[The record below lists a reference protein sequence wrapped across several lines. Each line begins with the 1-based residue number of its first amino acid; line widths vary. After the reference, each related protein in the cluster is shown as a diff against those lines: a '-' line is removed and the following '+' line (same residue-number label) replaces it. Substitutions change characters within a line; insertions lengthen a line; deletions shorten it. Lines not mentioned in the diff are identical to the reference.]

1 MTATVVPS
9 TSTAGQ
15 AVLRIDPGL
24 IAELERIVSP
34 DRVLTRPID
43 LVAFASDASF
53 YRLIPKAVVLAE
65 SVVEIQA
72 LFALCRDR
80 DVPMTFRAAGTSLS
94 GQAQTDGVL
103 VEVGRYW
110 RRIEVEDGGARV
122 RVGPGTIA
130 ARVNLA
136 LKPYGA
142 KLGPDPA
149 SLAACTIG
157 GILANNSSGMCCGI
171 EQNAYRTLRSLT
183 FVLPSG
189 TVIDT
194 AAQDAAE
201 RFAVEEP
208 ELAAGLAQLRTELL
222 ANAGLTEKIQR
233 KHSRKNTTGY
243 GLNAFLDHAEPLEI
257 FTHLLVGSE
266 GTLAFTAEAVL
277 DTVPV
282 LPHRATSL
290 LIFPSLHAANDAIVP
305 LREVGATAIEL
316 LDRASMR
323 AVEGKKS
330 VPAYLTDLPDGAAA
344 LLVDVATADAAALPG
359 LRQTAEAAL
368 AGMDLLLPAEF
379 TLDPQRQLEYWTV
392 RNGLFTS
399 VGAAR
404 ASGHSVLLEDVTF
417 PIHQLADAVEELGA
431 LFRQHGY
438 GEGVV
443 FGHAKDGNLH
453 FLLTQSLND
462 AGEIERY
469 GRFMAEL
476 VEFVL
481 RYEGALKGEHGTGRN
496 MAPFVG
502 AEWGAAALDVMR
514 RIKALADPDG
524 ILNPGVVLTDDPQAH
539 LRHLKTTPS
548 IEPEADR
555 CIECGYCE
563 HVCPSRELT
572 LTPRQRIVVRR
583 EMLRQDAADGAG
595 YLLRPLQQD
604 YEYAGLETCAGDG
617 MCELACPVEI
627 NTGELVKRFRHQ
639 QHSPRAEQI
648 GREVAERYAAVEQAF
663 RVLLRTA
670 HATAKI
676 ATHRPLVAATD
687 LLRAAVSADLM
698 PRWDPTMP
706 PAAPPLPA
714 TAAAEAAAVY
724 FPACVNRIFGPG
736 EGEARH
742 PTLPEALVAVSARAG
757 LPVVIPDD
765 VAGACCGTPW
775 HSKGYFEGMQ
785 LMAKRTVERAW
796 WWSSEGSRP
805 IVVDAT
811 SCTSGLRTCREYLSP
826 DNAERFDRMTF
837 LDSIDWLHDLLLPRL
852 QVTAKVGSVAVHA
865 VCSAY
870 HISAVGKLEAIGA
883 ALAEEVVNP
892 PEAGCCGFA
901 GDRGWLHPELPASAL
916 QHEVAALAGRHHPDY
931 LCSNRTCEIGLSR
944 QSGKPYRSIVLALE
958 AATRPIA
965 PGVG

>member
-1 MTATVVPS
+1 MAQATVLSPPAR
-9 TSTAGQ
+9 AGQ
-15 AVLRIDPGL
+15 AVLTAAPEL
-24 IAELERIVSP
+24 TAELERIVGA

-53 YRLIPKAVVLAE
+53 YRLIPKAVVLAATVAE
-65 SVVEIQA
+65 VKAI
-72 LFALCRDR
+72 FALCRR
-80 DVPMTFRAAGTSLS
+80 LEVPMTFRAAGTSLS

-103 VEVGRYW
+103 VEVGRHW
-110 RRIEVEDGGARV
+110 RRVEVTAGGAQV

-149 SLAACTIG
+149 SSAACTIG
-157 GILANNSSGMCCGI
+157 GILANNSSGMCCGV

-194 AAQDAAE
+194 AAPDAAQ
-201 RFAVEEP
+201 RFATAEP
-208 ELAAGLAQLRTELL
+208 ALATGLAELRGELL
-222 ANAGLTEKIQR
+222 ADPDLTAKIRR

-243 GLNAFLDHAEPLEI
+243 GLNSFLDYTEPLDV

-290 LIFPSLHAANDAIVP
+290 LIFRDLHAANEAIVP

-323 AVEGKKS
+323 AVQDKRG
-330 VPAYLTDLPDGAAA
+330 VPAYLKELPAGAAA
-344 LLVDVATADAAALPG
+344 LLVDVATTDAAALPR
-359 LRQTAEAAL
+359 LQQSAEAAV
-368 AGMDLLLPAEF
+368 AAMDLLRPAEF
-379 TLDPQRQLEYWTV
+379 TLDAQRQLEFWTV

-417 PIHQLADAVEELGA
+417 PIDQLADAVEELGA
-431 LFRQHGY
+431 LFVRHGY

-453 FLLTQSLND
+453 FLLTQSLNES
-462 AGEIERY
+462 AEIQRY
-469 GRFMAEL
+469 GAFMAEL
-476 VEFVL
+476 VELVL
-481 RYEGALKGEHGTGRN
+481 SYEGALKGEHGTGRN

-502 AEWGAAALDVMR
+502 DEWGEHALDIMR
-514 RIKALADPDG
+514 RIKALADPAG
-524 ILNPGVVLTDDPQAH
+524 ILNPGVVLTDDPQTH
-539 LRHLKTTPS
+539 LRNLKTTPS

-583 EMLRQDAADGAG
+583 EMLRQAGADAAGT
-595 YLLRPLQQD
+595 LLQPLQAD

-639 QHSPRAEQI
+639 QHSARTERIA
-648 GREVAERYAAVEQAF
+648 REVAERYATVEQAF
-663 RVLLRTA
+663 RALLRTA
-670 HATAKI
+670 HGAAKVATS
-676 ATHRPLVAATD
+676 RPLVAATE
-687 LLRAAVSADLM
+687 LLRAATSADLV
-698 PRWDPTMP
+698 PKWDPTMP
-706 PAAPPLPA
+706 PAAPPLPV
-714 TAAAEAAAVY
+714 TASAEAAAVY
-724 FPACVNRIFGPG
+724 LPACINRIFGPG
-736 EGEARH
+736 HGESAR
-742 PTLPEALVAVSARAG
+742 PTLPEALVAVSSRAG
-757 LPVVIPDD
+757 LPVTIPTD
-765 VAGACCGTPW
+765 VAGSCCGTPW
-775 HSKGYFEGMQ
+775 HSKGYFEGMA
-785 LMAKRTVERAW
+785 LMANRVIERAW
-796 WWSSEGSRP
+796 RWSNQGALP

-811 SCTSGLRTCREYLSP
+811 SCTSGLRTCREYLTP
-826 DNAERFDRMTF
+826 ANAEHFDRLTF
-837 LDSIDWLHDLLLPRL
+837 TDSIDWLHDMLLPRL
-852 QVTAKVGSVAVHA
+852 EVTAKVPSVAVHA
-865 VCSAY
+865 VCSA
-870 HISAVGKLEAIGA
+870 HHLSAVAKLEAIAG
-883 ALAEEVVNP
+883 ALAEQVVNP

-901 GDRGWLHPELPASAL
+901 GDRGWLHPELPAAAL
-916 QHEVAALAGRHHPDY
+916 APEVAALAGAAHADY
-931 LCSNRTCEIGLSR
+931 LCSNRTCEVGLTR
-944 QSGKPYRSIVLALE
+944 ATGRPYRSVVFALE
-958 AATRPIA
+958 AATRPA
-965 PGVG
+965 